1 MGEGE
6 EPHPPSRGFQGL
18 CDFWTRILC
27 DFQEVVSVCGLASG
41 WRAVSRCSF
50 HEARPSPGCLGQAG
64 DFGSEGAHRGGGRET
79 RDSGA
84 RGKPRTTWGRQP
96 SPGLWTEGDEAR
108 ARGHSR
114 EHDFSWRQENLS
126 HS

>member
-6 EPHPPSRGFQGL
+6 EPHPPARGFQGL

-50 HEARPSPGCLGQAG
+50 HEARPSLGCLGQAG
-64 DFGSEGAHRGGGRET
+64 DFGSEGTHRGGGQRN
-79 RDSGA
+79 
-84 RGKPRTTWGRQP
+84 
-96 SPGLWTEGDEAR
+96 PGLWGQRKA
-108 ARGHSR
+108 
-114 EHDFSWRQENLS
+114 
-126 HS
+126 